1 MGEVDRLYTM
11 FDDRKPLAPA
21 TDASEHCVSGL
32 NALPGG
38 WRRWLLPAYPL
49 AVWSLSRRLRAQQ
62 THSPVDIVVS
72 TSSAAI
78 KGLRPPPGVPH
89 LCYCHAPARYVWSVR
104 REYDG
109 GGRLS
114 DRLRAIGLAAF
125 GGAFKAWDRATA
137 ANVSTFLA
145 NSSHTAAEIH
155 RCFGRRAE
163 VVFPPVRTEFFTP
176 DPRVPREDFWL
187 FAGALEPYKRAD
199 LAAEAALHAG
209 ARLVIVGTGSIEDSL
224 RRQYEP
230 KGVEFRGR
238 VTDEQLRD
246 LYRRARLLAFPQIE
260 DFGITAVEAQ
270 ACGCP
275 VVARDL
281 GGAARHG
288 RPRADRRV
296 LRGDHAP
303 GNRPGGRGV
312 PCRRARLQDERR
324 AVYRGRFRRPDA
336 PAHRR
341 HAHFVRDSGD
351 AASRS
356 LTGST
361 IARVVAILAWALAS
375 PGSLSET
382 FPPSSAA
389 PTSRYRLSPAPR
401 RTSRVESL
409 HRCTRTRC
417 SPASTMTAAWVL
429 RRRRETSA

>member
-1 MGEVDRLYTM
+1 MVDKPQQPEQARPDSRARGCTGARPRFALAHDWLCGYRGGEAVLERIAALAGGMGEVDRLYTM
-11 FDDRKPLAPA
+11 FDDGKPLAPA
-21 TDASEHCVSGL
+21 TDALEHCVSGL
-32 NALPGG
+32 NASPGG

-209 ARLVIVGTGSIEDSL
+209 ARLVIVGTGSIENSL

-246 LYRRARLLAFPQIE
+246 LYRRARLLVFPQIE

-281 GGAARHG
+281 GGAL
-288 RPRADRRV
+288 DTV
-296 LRGDHAP
+296 VP
-303 GNRPGGRGV
+303 GQTGV
-312 PCRRARLQDERR
+312 FFAETTPQAIALAAEACPA
-324 AVYRGRFRRPDA
+324 DA
-336 PAHRR
+336 PACRTNAERFSEAVFDTQMRR
-341 HAHFVRDSGD
+341 HID
-351 AASRS
+351 AT
-356 LTGST
+356 LT
-361 IARVVAILAWALAS
+361 
-375 PGSLSET
+375 P
-382 FPPSSAA
+382 
-389 PTSRYRLSPAPR
+389 
-401 RTSRVESL
+401 
-409 HRCTRTRC
+409 
-417 SPASTMTAAWVL
+417 
-429 RRRRETSA
+429 